1 MSYHSMNY
9 LNSGKIMVGNTAKT
23 GNAWWYNQSLESAA
37 LPTHYEGFIPLT
49 VVRDRLFGWSAWES
63 ARLVAYFDQPERDE
77 NKNILLDSNGNPI
90 MKTYEVPVRSFKAIG
105 REDWIVNG
113 VPDDEEDGADA
124 ILHVQGKD
132 YGVHQ
137 LQEIFINHTAQIM
150 NGADNMGIVSAGL
163 LKWGRRAWITISIPD
178 NLTNDESGLQF
189 RPNLTVSTSFD
200 SSLAT
205 SWTRT
210 FGIPVCD
217 NTLDYQLVRAGDKG
231 KFVLKHTK
239 NSVARIKDAAEAL
252 GLLNEQADEMDKAL
266 TELIKAEVPE
276 GIFLKWLDQMVPVP
290 DLKEKTV
297 MVTSIQGEQVP
308 VKKISTNG
316 HTMAMNKRDK
326 LVEMWDHDPR
336 VAPWKNTK
344 LGILQLWNTFNQ
356 HERTFKAS
364 KQFDGNR
371 LAAKVEAQQL
381 KTLGGDYLKEDVT
394 ALKVVDGLL
403 SELISVPVT
412 TPQGKRT
419 RAKAA
424 AGATAGATAGTTS

>member
-1 MSYHSMNY
+1 MSYHTSAY
-9 LNSGKIMVGNTAKT
+9 LNAGNILVGNVRNT
-23 GNAWWYNQSLESAA
+23 GNAWWYNQSLENADR
-37 LPTHYEGFIPLT
+37 PTHFQDFIPLT
-49 VVRDRLFGWSAWES
+49 TVRDRLFGWSAWES
-63 ARLVAYFDQPERDE
+63 NRLVAYFEQPERDDVG
-77 NKNILLDSNGNPI
+77 NVVLDSNGHPV

-113 VPDDEEDGADA
+113 VPADEEEGADA

-137 LQEIFINHTAQIM
+137 LQEVFINSTAQILG
-150 NGADNMGIVSAGL
+150 GADNMAMGVCSAGL
-163 LKWGRRAWITISIPD
+163 LKWGRRAWITITIPQ
-178 NLTNDESGLQF
+178 NLTNDDSGLQF

-217 NTLDYQLVRAGDKG
+217 NTLDYQLVKAGDKG
-231 KFVLKHTK
+231 KYVLKHTK

-252 GLLNEQADEMDKAL
+252 GLLNEQADEMDRAL
-266 TELIKAEVPE
+266 SELIKVEVPE
-276 GIFLKWLDQMVPVP
+276 KVFLQWLDKMVPVP
-290 DLKEKTV
+290 DLRETVKEVK
-297 MVTSIQGEQVP
+297 SIQGETVQ
-308 VKKISTNG
+308 VKKVNTNG
-316 HTMAMNKRDK
+316 QTMALNRRDK
-326 LVEMWDHDPR
+326 LVEMWDRDPR

-381 KTLGGDYLKEDVT
+381 KTLGGEYFKEDDR
-394 ALKVVDGLL
+394 AIKVVDDLL
-403 SELISVPVT
+403 ADLVSVGVT
-412 TPQGKRT
+412 TPAGKRSRT
-419 RAKAA
+419 KADA
-424 AGATAGATAGTTS
+424 

>member
-1 MSYHSMNY
+1 MSYHSMQY
-9 LNSGKIMVGNTAKT
+9 LNSGKILVGNTAKT
-23 GNAWWYNQSLESAA
+23 GNAWWYNQDLENPK
-37 LPTHYEGFIPLT
+37 LPTHFSGFIPLT
-49 VVRDRLFGWSAWES
+49 TVRDRLFGWSAWES
-63 ARLVAYFDQPERDE
+63 NRLVAYFERPVLDDQG
-77 NKNILLDSNGNPI
+77 NSVLDSDGNVVTKI
-90 MKTYEVPVRSFKAIG
+90 YEVPVRSFKAIG

-137 LQEIFINHTAQIM
+137 LQEVFINHTSQILG
-150 NGADNMGIVSAGL
+150 GADNMAMGIQSAGL

-217 NTLDYQLVRAGDKG
+217 NTLDYQLVKAGDKG

-252 GLLNEQADEMDKAL
+252 GLLHEQADEMDKAL
-266 TELIKAEVPE
+266 AELVKVEVPE
-276 GIFLKWLDQMVPVP
+276 KVFLQWLDVMVPVP
-290 DLKEKTV
+290 DIKEKVVTI
-297 MVTSIQGEQVP
+297 TSIQGEQVP
-308 VKKISTNG
+308 VKKVSTNG
-316 HTMAMNKRDK
+316 HTMAINKRDK
-326 LVEMWDHDPR
+326 LVEMWDRDPR

-344 LGILQLWNTFNQ
+344 LGVLQLWNTFNQ

-371 LAAKVEAQQL
+371 LAAKVETQQL
-381 KTLGGDYLKEDVT
+381 KTLGGEYVREDER
-394 ALKVVDGLL
+394 ALSAIDKLL
-403 SELISVPVT
+403 GDLVSVGVT
-412 TPQGKRT
+412 TPAGK
-419 RAKAA
+419 RAKAGSA
-424 AGATAGATAGTTS
+424 S

>member
-1 MSYHSMNY
+1 
-9 LNSGKIMVGNTAKT
+9 MVGNVKNT
-23 GNAWWYNQSLESAA
+23 GNAWWYNKDLENPNR
-37 LPTHYEGFIPLT
+37 PTHFDDFIPLT
-49 VVRDRLFGWSAWES
+49 TVRDRLFGWSAWES
-63 ARLVAYFDQPERDE
+63 NRLVAYFERPVLDE
-77 NKNILLDSNGNPI
+77 NGNSLLDSSGNVV

-124 ILHVQGKD
+124 ILHVQGID

-137 LQEIFINHTAQIM
+137 LQEVFITSTSQILG
-150 NGADNMGIVSAGL
+150 GADNLAMGVCSAGL
-163 LKWGRRAWITISIPD
+163 LKWGRRAWITITIPS

-217 NTLDYQLVRAGDKG
+217 NTLDYQLVKAGDKG
-231 KFVLKHTK
+231 KYVLKHTK

-266 TELIKAEVPE
+266 AELVKVEVPE
-276 GIFLKWLDQMVPVP
+276 KVFLKWLDIMVPVP
-290 DLKEKTV
+290 ELKESIKEV
-297 MVTSIQGEQVP
+297 KSIQGETVQ
-308 VKKISTNG
+308 VKKVSTNG

-326 LVEMWDHDPR
+326 LVEMWDRDER

-344 LGILQLWNTFNQ
+344 LGIVQLWNTFNQ

-364 KQFDGNR
+364 KKFDGNR

-381 KTLGGDYLKEDVT
+381 KTLGGDYYREDER
-394 ALKVVDGLL
+394 AIKVVDDLL
-403 SELISVPVT
+403 ADLVSVGVESPA
-412 TPQGKRT
+412 GKRSRT
-419 RAKAA
+419 
-424 AGATAGATAGTTS
+424 ATK

>member
-1 MSYHSMNY
+1 MSYHTSAY
-9 LNSGKIMVGNTAKT
+9 LNAGNILVGNVANT
-23 GNAWWYNQSLESAA
+23 GNAWWYNQSLENPDR
-37 LPTHYEGFIPLT
+37 PTHFQDFIPLT
-49 VVRDRLFGWSAWES
+49 TVRDRLFGWSAWES
-63 ARLVAYFDQPERDE
+63 NRLVAYFEQPERDDAG
-77 NKNILLDSNGNPI
+77 NVVVDSNGNPV

-113 VPDDEEDGADA
+113 VPSDEEDGADA

-137 LQEIFINHTAQIM
+137 LQEVFINSTAQILG
-150 NGADNMGIVSAGL
+150 GADNMAMGVCSAGL
-163 LKWGRRAWITISIPD
+163 LKWGRRAWITITVPQ
-178 NLTNDESGLQF
+178 NLTNDDSGLQF

-217 NTLDYQLVRAGDKG
+217 NTLDYQLVKAGDKG
-231 KFVLKHTK
+231 KYVLKHTK

-276 GIFLKWLDQMVPVP
+276 KVFLKWLDIMVPVP
-290 DLKEKTV
+290 DLKETV
-297 MVTSIQGEQVP
+297 KEVKSIQGETVQ
-308 VKKISTNG
+308 VKKVNTNG
-316 HTMAMNKRDK
+316 QTMALNKRDK
-326 LVEMWDHDPR
+326 LVEMWDRDPR

-381 KTLGGDYLKEDVT
+381 KTLGGEYLKEDER
-394 ALKVVDGLL
+394 AIKVVDDLL
-403 SELISVPVT
+403 ADLVSVGVT
-412 TPQGKRT
+412 TPAGKRS
-419 RAKAA
+419 RS
-424 AGATAGATAGTTS
+424 TAGSAS

>member
-1 MSYHSMNY
+1 MSYHSSQY
-9 LNSGKIMVGNTAKT
+9 LNAGNILVGNVAKT
-23 GNAWWYNQSLESAA
+23 GRNAWWYNADLENADR
-37 LPTHYEGFIPLT
+37 PTHFDGFIPLT
-49 VVRDRLFGWSAWES
+49 TVKDRLFGWSAWES
-63 ARLVAYFDQPERDE
+63 NRLVAYFEQPERDDVG
-77 NKNILLDSNGNPI
+77 NIILDSTGNPV
-90 MKTYEVPVRSFKAIG
+90 MKTFEVPVRSFKAIG
-105 REDWIVNG
+105 REDWITNG

-137 LQEIFINHTAQIM
+137 LQDTFITTSAEILG
-150 NGADNMGIVSAGL
+150 GADNLGVVSAGL
-163 LKWGRRAWITISIPD
+163 LKWGRRAWITFSIPD
-178 NLTNDESGLQF
+178 NMTNDESGLQF

-217 NTLDYQLVRAGDKG
+217 NTLDYQLVQAGDKG

-239 NSVARIKDAAEAL
+239 NSVARIKDAAEML
-252 GLLNEQADEMDKAL
+252 GLLTQQADEMDKAL
-266 TELIKAEVPE
+266 AELVKTEVPE
-276 GIFLKWLDQMVPVP
+276 RVFLKWLDTMVPIP
-290 DLKEKTV
+290 DLKEKTI

-308 VKKISTNG
+308 VKKISTNS
-316 HTMAMNKRDK
+316 HTMAVNKRDR
-326 LVEMWDHDPR
+326 LVEMWDRDPR

-381 KTLGGDYLKEDVT
+381 KTLGGDYFKEDQT
-394 ALKVVDGLL
+394 ALKAIDTLL
-403 SELISVPVT
+403 ADLIEVPVT

-419 RAKAA
+419 RS
-424 AGATAGATAGTTS
+424 TAGAQ

>member
-1 MSYHSMNY
+1 MSYHSMQY
-9 LNSGKIMVGNTAKT
+9 LNSGKIMVGNTKNT
-23 GNAWWYNQSLESAA
+23 GNAWWYNPALESADK
-37 LPTHYEGFIPLT
+37 PTHYEGFIPLDE
-49 VVRDRLFGWSAWES
+49 VRSRLFGWRALES
-63 ARLVAYFDQPERDE
+63 TKLTAVFEV
-77 NKNILLDSNGNPI
+77 NG
-90 MKTYEVPVRSFKAIG
+90 KEFVVPVKSFKALG
-105 REDWIVNG
+105 REDWVVNG

-124 ILHVQGKD
+124 ILYVQAES

-137 LQEIFINHTAQIM
+137 LQEIFINTTAQVLG
-150 NGADNMGIVSAGL
+150 GADNLVGVQSAGL

-217 NTLDYQLVRAGDKG
+217 NTLDYQLVKAGDKG

-266 TELIKAEVPE
+266 AELVKVEVSE
-276 GIFLKWLDQMVPVP
+276 KLFLKWLDKMVPLVDP
-290 DLKEKTV
+290 RETVKTI
-297 MVTSIQGEQVP
+297 TSIQGEVTEY
-308 VKKISTNG
+308 KKISTNG
-316 HTMAMNKRDK
+316 HTMSLNRRDK
-326 LVEMWDHDPR
+326 LVEMWDRDPR

-344 LGILQLWNTFNQ
+344 LGIVQLWNTFNQ

-381 KTLGGDYLKEDVT
+381 KTLGGEFFREDER
-394 ALKVVDGLL
+394 AIKVIDDLL
-403 SELISVPVT
+403 AELIEVPVT
-412 TPQGKRT
+412 TPAGKR
-419 RAKAA
+419 AA
-424 AGATAGATAGTTS
+424 AAAK

>member
-1 MSYHSMNY
+1 MSYHTSQY
-9 LNSGKIMVGNTAKT
+9 LNAGNILVGNVAKT
-23 GNAWWYNQSLESAA
+23 GRNAWWYNPALENPNR
-37 LPTHYEGFIPLT
+37 PTHFDGFIPLT
-49 VVRDRLFGWSAWES
+49 TVRDRLFGWSAWES
-63 ARLVAYFDQPERDE
+63 NRLVAYFERPV
-77 NKNILLDSNGNPI
+77 LDDDGNSVLDKDGHPI

-137 LQEIFINHTAQIM
+137 LQDTFITTSADILG
-150 NGADNMGIVSAGL
+150 GADNLGVVSAGL
-163 LKWGRRAWITISIPD
+163 LKWGRRAWITFSIPD
-178 NLTNDESGLQF
+178 NMTNDESGLQF

-217 NTLDYQLVRAGDKG
+217 NTLDYQLVQAGDKG

-239 NSVARIKDAAEAL
+239 NSVAKIKDAAEAL
-252 GLLNEQADEMDKAL
+252 GLLHEQADEMDKAL
-266 TELIKAEVPE
+266 SELVKTEVPE
-276 GIFLKWLDQMVPVP
+276 KVFLQWLDKMVPVP
-290 DLKEKTV
+290 ELKEKIMT
-297 MVTSIQGEQVP
+297 VTSIQGEVTEY
-308 VKKISTNG
+308 KKVSTNG
-316 HTMAMNKRDK
+316 HTMAMNRRDK
-326 LVEMWDHDPR
+326 LVEMWDRDPR

-381 KTLGGDYLKEDVT
+381 KTLGGDYVKEDQT
-394 ALKVVDGLL
+394 ALKVIDTLL
-403 SELISVPVT
+403 ADLIEVPVT
-412 TPQGKRT
+412 TPAGKRA
-419 RAKAA
+419 R
-424 AGATAGATAGTTS
+424 AGAAK

>member
-1 MSYHSMNY
+1 MSYHSINY
-9 LNSGKIMVGNTAKT
+9 LNSGKILVGNVAKT
-23 GNAWWYNQSLESAA
+23 GRPAWWFDPAMENPNA
-37 LPTHYEGFIPLT
+37 PTHFDGFIPLT
-49 VVRDRLFGWSAWES
+49 TVRDRLFGWSAWES
-63 ARLVAYFDQPERDE
+63 NRLVAYFEYPELDA
-77 NKNILLDSNGNPI
+77 NGNSVLDSSGNVV

-137 LQEIFINHTAQIM
+137 LQETFITTSAQILG
-150 NGADNMGIVSAGL
+150 GADNLGVVSAGL
-163 LKWGRRAWITISIPD
+163 LKWGRRAWITFSIPE
-178 NLTNDESGLQF
+178 NVTNNDSGLQF

-217 NTLDYQLVRAGDKG
+217 NTLDYQLVQAGEKG

-239 NSVARIKDAAEAL
+239 NSTARIKDAAQAL

-266 TELIKAEVPE
+266 SELVKTEVPE
-276 GIFLKWLDQMVPVP
+276 TIFLKWLDVMIPIP
-290 DLKEKTV
+290 DLKQTV
-297 MVTSIQGEQVP
+297 KMVTSVNGEQVAVP
-308 VKKISTNG
+308 KVSTNG
-316 HTMAMNKRDK
+316 HTIAMNKRDK
-326 LVEMWDHDPR
+326 LVEMWDRDPR

-364 KQFDGNR
+364 KQFEGNR

-381 KTLGGDYLKEDVT
+381 KTLGGEYLKEDVT
-394 ALKVVDGLL
+394 ALKAVDHLL
-403 SELISVPVT
+403 ADLVSVGVT
-412 TPQGKRT
+412 TPEGKRS
-419 RAKAA
+419 RS
-424 AGATAGATAGTTS
+424 TAGKATV